1 MKRCVLSTYGNELTK
16 RPSSRSHCT
25 TAVWLTLSP
34 SNVDRALCAPT
45 TNQHSIHQAVRFIR
59 GEKISRTSVPHPNP
73 NTARAS
79 FFCVMCANRCI
90 DERFAQSSLFVTST
104 TCHSSSSPTN
114 QSEKLDNLIFLS
126 RVPQAGNVDV
136 SFEMIV

>member
-45 TNQHSIHQAVRFIR
+45 TNQNSIHQAVRFIR

-73 NTARAS
+73 NTARRKSIVFFAS
-79 FFCVMCANRCI
+79 CAPTAASMN
-90 DERFAQSSLFVTST
+90 DLLNPPYSSQAQLVTRRRHPRTNPKNST
-104 TCHSSSSPTN
+104 TSSSS
-114 QSEKLDNLIFLS
+114 
-126 RVPQAGNVDV
+126 AV
-136 SFEMIV
+136 SLKQGTLTSHLR